1 MHMKES
7 RRLYA
12 REDPMK
18 KESNRPLDPQL
29 VEKLYSISKLNN
41 RIRERL
47 NNMAGAMDK
56 GRS

>member
-1 MHMKES
+1 MKDS
-7 RRLYA
+7 RKGWK
-12 REDPMK
+12 REEPAKKDAITKPM
-18 KESNRPLDPQL
+18 DPQL

-47 NNMAGAMDK
+47 KNMAGAMDK

>member
-1 MHMKES
+1 MKES